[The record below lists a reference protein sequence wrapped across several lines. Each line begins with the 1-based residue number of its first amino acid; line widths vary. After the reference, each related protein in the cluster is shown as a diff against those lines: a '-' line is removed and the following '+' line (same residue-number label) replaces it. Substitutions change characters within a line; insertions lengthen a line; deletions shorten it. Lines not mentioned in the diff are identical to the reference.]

1 MVGAFICVMEH
12 LTLTTRS
19 RHWLP
24 VAAIAALFSCTHD
37 PSTAMTHNTQPDPT
51 PAQAEKLDT
60 IVLGAGCFWCVE
72 AVFTELKGV
81 LKVTPGYTGGRIE
94 NPDYKAICTGT
105 TGHAEV
111 AQVVFDPA
119 VITVDELLEV
129 FWQTHD
135 PTTLNRQGHD
145 VGDQYRSAIFYG
157 NEEQHRKAE
166 GYKARLDS
174 AKAFNA
180 PIVTEIAPLTKFYPA
195 ENYHKDYYANNP
207 DQGYCQYVI
216 RPKVEK
222 FRKAFADKLK

>member
-1 MVGAFICVMEH
+1 M
-12 LTLTTRS
+12 T
-19 RHWLP
+19 
-24 VAAIAALFSCTHD
+24 
-37 PSTAMTHNTQPDPT
+37 PSTKPDNIS
-51 PAQAEKLDT
+51 AQDQNLDT
-60 IVLGAGCFWCVE
+60 LVLGAGCFWCVE

-81 LKVTPGYTGGRIE
+81 LKVTPGYTGGRMVD
-94 NPDYKAICTGT
+94 PDYKSVCTGA

-111 AQVVFDPA
+111 AQVVYDPA

-145 VGDQYRSAIFYG
+145 VGDQYRSAIFYA
-157 NEEQHRKAE
+157 NDEQRRKAE

-174 AKAFNA
+174 TGAFNA
-180 PIVTEIAPLTKFYPA
+180 PIVTEITALTKFYPA
-195 ENYHKDYYANNP
+195 ENYHNDYYANNP
-207 DQGYCQYVI
+207 EQGYCQYVI

>member
-1 MVGAFICVMEH
+1 
-12 LTLTTRS
+12 
-19 RHWLP
+19 
-24 VAAIAALFSCTHD
+24 
-37 PSTAMTHNTQPDPT
+37 MTPNTQPDAIPV
-51 PAQAEKLDT
+51 QGQELDT
-60 IVLGAGCFWCVE
+60 LVLGAGCFWCVE
-72 AVFTELKGV
+72 AVFTELNGV
-81 LKVTPGYTGGRIE
+81 LKVTPGYTGGRMVD
-94 NPDYKAICTGT
+94 PDYKSVCTGT

-111 AQVVFDPA
+111 AEVVYDPA

-145 VGDQYRSAIFYG
+145 VGDQYRSAIFYS
-157 NEEQHRKAE
+157 NDEQRRKAE

-174 AKAFNA
+174 TGAFNA
-180 PIVTEIAPLTKFYPA
+180 PIVTEITALTKFYPA
-195 ENYHKDYYANNP
+195 ENYHNDYYANNP

>member
-1 MVGAFICVMEH
+1 M
-12 LTLTTRS
+12 TPTTQ
-19 RHWLP
+19 
-24 VAAIAALFSCTHD
+24 TE
-37 PSTAMTHNTQPDPT
+37 PT
-51 PAQAEKLDT
+51 PVNAQELDT

-81 LKVTPGYTGGRIE
+81 LKVTPGYTGGRMVD
-94 NPDYKAICTGT
+94 PDYKSVCTGT

-111 AQVVFDPA
+111 ALVVFDPA
-119 VITVDELLEV
+119 VISVDELLEV

-145 VGDQYRSAIFYG
+145 VGDQYRSAIFYR
-157 NEEQHRKAE
+157 NDEQRRKAE

-174 AKAFNA
+174 TGAFNA
-180 PIVTEIAPLTKFYPA
+180 PIVTEITSLTKFYPA
-195 ENYHKDYYANNP
+195 ENYHNDYYANNP

>member
-1 MVGAFICVMEH
+1 MNHRTSV
-12 LTLTTRS
+12 S
-19 RHWLP
+19 RHRPWLP
-24 VAAIAALFSCTHD
+24 IVAIAALFSCTHD
-37 PSTAMTHNTQPDPT
+37 PSTAMTPNTQPDAIPV
-51 PAQAEKLDT
+51 QGQELDT
-60 IVLGAGCFWCVE
+60 LVLGAGCFWCVE

-81 LKVTPGYTGGRIE
+81 LKVTPGYTGGRMVD
-94 NPDYKAICTGT
+94 PDYKSVCTGT

-111 AQVVFDPA
+111 AQVVYDPA

-145 VGDQYRSAIFYG
+145 VGDQYRSAIFYS
-157 NEEQHRKAE
+157 NDEQRRKAE

-174 AKAFNA
+174 TGAFNA
-180 PIVTEIAPLTKFYPA
+180 PIVTEITALTKFYPA
-195 ENYHKDYYANNP
+195 ENYHNDYYANNP

-222 FRKAFADKLK
+222 FRRAFADKLK